1 MCCNNAGPAGVSV
14 LPSQVPSM
22 GQGGDQCQ
30 VEVPRNVV
38 HGSALDTMTPAQAYA
53 YAVKTGQDYNRTLHY
68 TIERKQ
74 PLRSVQDQPPPLPL
88 SSINAG
94 TERGGLYAQRLYASA
109 TSNKSSSSL
118 PGSSSSPSRP
128 TQPIDKPLPVA
139 PPGPESSR
147 PLSRSQHHR
156 SSSLSPSSLDTRV
169 PNTVTQRFNV
179 ADLYHS
185 SLPRGDFR
193 SLRTLLSGPG
203 AHTTVGGRTE
213 PAPLSAPPLH
223 SPTPLVGYPRLQTSV
238 SQTQL
243 PRRSGDLSSPPLSP
257 ESFRSSRAR
266 CDLSAYDVQ
275 LNSNLDRPL
284 LRETPGLRVSSSV
297 SVPTVYIM
305 TPPSSTSPLSTF
317 RTDRPVGRGE
327 DASPSFSR
335 SFQRRVLQ
343 ETSSTFEENH
353 LSMDDL
359 SPPPPFESAIS
370 SGSASVP
377 VLRTTSSAMSPSPL
391 ISERPSSISP
401 DLQGDLPCYTA
412 PDLAISSLLPPFG
425 DEKSAPSKLP
435 CRSTSPSPARSFT
448 DRRILPT
455 VPPPSQSPRMTTPII
470 SATPPPTVR
479 SPPPPSRSPLRSI
492 ENSSVTGKS
501 PPSHSETSVLP
512 LALHTPEPMGRPAEQ
527 LSVESPSS
535 VVDLPNPYDQEGDD
549 DSHTGPL
556 IRLRTLSLPSPQ
568 PSPNTDDLTDAIEN
582 LAGTSSLQSSGDGT
596 V

>member
-22 GQGGDQCQ
+22 GQDGDQCQ

-139 PPGPESSR
+139 PPGPDSSR

-203 AHTTVGGRTE
+203 AHTTAGGRTE

-335 SFQRRVLQ
+335 SFQRR
-343 ETSSTFEENH
+343 
-353 LSMDDL
+353 
-359 SPPPPFESAIS
+359 
-370 SGSASVP
+370 SVP

-412 PDLAISSLLPPFG
+412 PDPAISSLLPPFG

-501 PPSHSETSVLP
+501 PPSHSETK
-512 LALHTPEPMGRPAEQ
+512 PMGRPAEQ
-527 LSVESPSS
+527 LSVE
-535 VVDLPNPYDQEGDD
+535 
-549 DSHTGPL
+549 
-556 IRLRTLSLPSPQ
+556 R
-568 PSPNTDDLTDAIEN
+568 
-582 LAGTSSLQSSGDGT
+582 
-596 V
+596 